1 MHYSQG
7 HMEHIPGKNYMLG
20 HKASLNTFEKTK
32 IVSSMGL
39 MQQQEG
45 AEQVTGP
52 LAPLGGG
59 RAGSSN
65 KAVVGVDRGS
75 HWRRG
80 LGGCPPAWWCSV

>member
-1 MHYSQG
+1 
-7 HMEHIPGKNYMLG
+7 
-20 HKASLNTFEKTK
+20 
-32 IVSSMGL
+32 MGL

-52 LAPLGGG
+52 LAPLGGE

-65 KAVVGVDRGS
+65 KVVVGVDRGS